1 MTNEEESILLHTQLE
16 SMKEELTL
24 KTTELNKIKQELKVK
39 ENEIK
44 ELQENLTAERDT
56 NETMTLKMS
65 KELEET
71 KVCFILHLFKIL
83 SIHLELIKTTRTR
96 KT

>member
-1 MTNEEESILLHTQLE
+1 MTNEEESILLRTQLE
-16 SMKEELTL
+16 SMKEELML
-24 KTTELNKIKQELKVK
+24 KTTELNKVKQELKVK

-44 ELQENLTAERDT
+44 ECHEKLTTERDT

-71 KVCFILHLFKIL
+71 KVCFILYIFKFL
-83 SIHLELIKTTRTR
+83 HIHLELIKTTRT
-96 KT
+96 